1 MNLPEISVRRH
12 VLAYML
18 SGVLVLFGV
27 ISFDR
32 IGVDRNPEAYF
43 PMITVVTRLPG
54 ANPEI
59 IDSSITN
66 TIEKI
71 VNGVAG
77 IDHVESISAPDRSIV
92 RVKFEMDKD
101 IDVAF
106 NEVQVKINQILPQ
119 LPEEAD
125 PPVVAKVEIG
135 GTPVMWLTLSGDR
148 TLQQLNVYAENE
160 VKKRLETIAG
170 VGEVRIGGE
179 RERTIRVELELE
191 RMAAF
196 GVTVQDIQAAFR
208 REHVRLPGGFLVGGT
223 GEDLLKADLEFH
235 DLESLAGMIVAHRE
249 GAPIRL
255 GDVAR
260 IEDGVADFRVLARFN
275 GEPTVGIGVVKVTGA
290 NTVEIVNEVK
300 RRLETEIVPQL
311 PAGVEIGIAHDEGE
325 LIGQIVAALEE
336 HLVLGTLLTALVV
349 LGFLRN
355 LRATAIVSA
364 AIPVSLLGAVAAIYF
379 LGYTFNTMTV
389 LGLLLLF
396 GVVVVDAFVVLESI
410 FRHGVRT
417 GADRLSAT
425 IEGAREVTMAV
436 VAATLTLVSIFAP
449 VIFMEGIVARM
460 FEAFAVVVSVGVLA
474 SLLVSLTL
482 TPMLCSR
489 HLRLHSGEG
498 AIARRL
504 GGALDALER
513 HYRRMVAL
521 TLRARWSVV
530 LATVLAV
537 ASSLWL
543 FGQIGKGF
551 FPEMDEG
558 YFSVTVKVP
567 LGSSIEHAVDRLAR
581 VEDVLKR
588 QPGIEAY
595 FSTIGQGQAGQV
607 SEASIVVHLRHW
619 SEREASQQEIIERVD
634 AEFANLA
641 GVEAFP
647 TPASMLGGMR
657 GEPLHFVLVG
667 PELDEVAR
675 QAYALRERLLQEG
688 DLGKLDLDLQLALPQ
703 LELAVDRD
711 QLAGAGLAGGDVA
724 MALGVLA
731 GGWDVADYNDV
742 PGDGERYPIRLK
754 AAEGELARAEDLSR
768 IWLRTASGEMLRL
781 DSVANLRRV
790 VGPAVIARYDL
801 QYAANFYTAPA
812 IPEGVAGP
820 RVLEIA
826 RAMMPTGYEVQLAG
840 RAEEFQKTASY
851 MMLTFVTALMLVY
864 MVLASQFNSFVQ
876 PLIVMVAQPLAI
888 VGGVFALWATGHT
901 INVFSMI
908 GLVLLVG
915 LVAKNSILLI
925 DLTNQLREQGRS
937 IDAALTEACP
947 IRMRP
952 VLMTSMTIILAM
964 LPAAIGVGAGSD
976 TNGPLAVAVIGGMV
990 SSTLLTL
997 VVVPRHSCRQV
1008 PAGRR
1013 RVRRCRTLVGLK
1025 PDLQARP
1032 TGCRPGPRPTSAAG
1046 CARPVSS

>member
-32 IGVDRNPEAYF
+32 IGVDRNPEADF

-300 RRLETEIVPQL
+300 RRLESEIVPQL

-379 LGYTFNTMTV
+379 LGYTFNTMTL
-389 LGLLLLF
+389 LGLLLLI
-396 GVVVVDAFVVLESI
+396 GVVVDDAIVVLESI
-410 FRHGVRT
+410 FRHGERT

-731 GGWDVADYNDV
+731 GGWEVADYNDV

-997 VVVPRHSCRQV
+997 VVVPAVYSLVEHRLE
-1008 PAGRR
+1008 RR
-1013 RVRRCRTLVGLK
+1013 I
-1025 PDLQARP
+1025 RP
-1032 TGCRPGPRPTSAAG
+1032 
-1046 CARPVSS
+1046 

>member
-32 IGVDRNPEAYF
+32 IGVDRNPEADF

-300 RRLETEIVPQL
+300 RRLESEIVPQL

-379 LGYTFNTMTV
+379 LGYTFNTMTL
-389 LGLLLLF
+389 LGLLLLI
-396 GVVVVDAFVVLESI
+396 GVVVDDAIVVLESI
-410 FRHGVRT
+410 FRHGERT

-543 FGQIGKGF
+543 FGQVGKGF

-634 AEFANLA
+634 AELANLA

-711 QLAGAGLAGGDVA
+711 QLAAAGLAGGDVA

-731 GGWDVADYNDV
+731 GGWEVADYNDV

-781 DSVANLRRV
+781 DSVASLRRA

-997 VVVPRHSCRQV
+997 VVVPTVYSLVEHRLE
-1008 PAGRR
+1008 RR
-1013 RVRRCRTLVGLK
+1013 I
-1025 PDLQARP
+1025 RP
-1032 TGCRPGPRPTSAAG
+1032 
-1046 CARPVSS
+1046 

>member
-32 IGVDRNPEAYF
+32 IGVDRNPEADF

-191 RMAAF
+191 RMAGF

-300 RRLETEIVPQL
+300 RRLESEIVPQL

-379 LGYTFNTMTV
+379 LGYTFNTMTL
-389 LGLLLLF
+389 LGLLLLI
-396 GVVVVDAFVVLESI
+396 GVVVDDAIVVLESI
-410 FRHGVRT
+410 FRHGERT

-619 SEREASQQEIIERVD
+619 SDREASQQEIIERVD
-634 AEFANLA
+634 AELANLA

-711 QLAGAGLAGGDVA
+711 QLAAAGLAGGDVA

-731 GGWDVADYNDV
+731 GGWEVADYNDV

-781 DSVANLRRV
+781 DSVASLRRA

-997 VVVPRHSCRQV
+997 VVVPAVYSLVEHRLE
-1008 PAGRR
+1008 RR
-1013 RVRRCRTLVGLK
+1013 I
-1025 PDLQARP
+1025 RP
-1032 TGCRPGPRPTSAAG
+1032 
-1046 CARPVSS
+1046 

>member
-32 IGVDRNPEAYF
+32 IGVDRNPEADF

-300 RRLETEIVPQL
+300 RRLESEIVPQL

-379 LGYTFNTMTV
+379 LGYTFNTMTL
-389 LGLLLLF
+389 LGLLLLI
-396 GVVVVDAFVVLESI
+396 GVVVDDAIVVLESI
-410 FRHGVRT
+410 FRHGERT

-634 AEFANLA
+634 AELANLA

-711 QLAGAGLAGGDVA
+711 QLAAAGLAGGDVA

-731 GGWDVADYNDV
+731 GGWEVADYNDV

-781 DSVANLRRV
+781 DSVASLRRA

-997 VVVPRHSCRQV
+997 VVVPAVYSLVEHRLE
-1008 PAGRR
+1008 RR
-1013 RVRRCRTLVGLK
+1013 I
-1025 PDLQARP
+1025 RP
-1032 TGCRPGPRPTSAAG
+1032 
-1046 CARPVSS
+1046 

>member
-1 MNLPEISVRRH
+1 MQLLKMNLRPRDIVTKK
-12 VLAYML
+12 
-18 SGVLVLFGV
+18 
-27 ISFDR
+27 SF
-32 IGVDRNPEAYF
+32 
-43 PMITVVTRLPG
+43 
-54 ANPEI
+54 
-59 IDSSITN
+59 
-66 TIEKI
+66 
-71 VNGVAG
+71 
-77 IDHVESISAPDRSIV
+77 
-92 RVKFEMDKD
+92 
-101 IDVAF
+101 
-106 NEVQVKINQILPQ
+106 
-119 LPEEAD
+119 
-125 PPVVAKVEIG
+125 
-135 GTPVMWLTLSGDR
+135 
-148 TLQQLNVYAENE
+148 EN
-160 VKKRLETIAG
+160 A
-170 VGEVRIGGE
+170 
-179 RERTIRVELELE
+179 
-191 RMAAF
+191 
-196 GVTVQDIQAAFR
+196 
-208 REHVRLPGGFLVGGT
+208 
-223 GEDLLKADLEFH
+223 
-235 DLESLAGMIVAHRE
+235 
-249 GAPIRL
+249 
-255 GDVAR
+255 
-260 IEDGVADFRVLARFN
+260 
-275 GEPTVGIGVVKVTGA
+275 
-290 NTVEIVNEVK
+290 
-300 RRLETEIVPQL
+300 
-311 PAGVEIGIAHDEGE
+311 
-325 LIGQIVAALEE
+325 
-336 HLVLGTLLTALVV
+336 
-349 LGFLRN
+349 
-355 LRATAIVSA
+355 
-364 AIPVSLLGAVAAIYF
+364 
-379 LGYTFNTMTV
+379 
-389 LGLLLLF
+389 
-396 GVVVVDAFVVLESI
+396 
-410 FRHGVRT
+410 
-417 GADRLSAT
+417 
-425 IEGAREVTMAV
+425 MAV

-711 QLAGAGLAGGDVA
+711 QLAAAGLAGGDVA

-781 DSVANLRRV
+781 DSVASLRRA

-997 VVVPRHSCRQV
+997 VVVPAVYSLVEHRL
-1008 PAGRR
+1008 ARR
-1013 RVRRCRTLVGLK
+1013 I
-1025 PDLQARP
+1025 RP
-1032 TGCRPGPRPTSAAG
+1032 
-1046 CARPVSS
+1046 

>member
-32 IGVDRNPEAYF
+32 IGVDRNPEADF

-119 LPEEAD
+119 LPDEAD

-300 RRLETEIVPQL
+300 RRLESEIVPQL

-379 LGYTFNTMTV
+379 LGYTFNTMTL
-389 LGLLLLF
+389 LGLLLLI
-396 GVVVVDAFVVLESI
+396 GVVVDDAIVVLESI
-410 FRHGVRT
+410 FRHGERT

-619 SEREASQQEIIERVD
+619 SERDESQQEIIERVD

-711 QLAGAGLAGGDVA
+711 QLAAAGLAGGDVA

-731 GGWDVADYNDV
+731 GGWEVADYNDV

-781 DSVANLRRV
+781 DSVASLRRA

-851 MMLTFVTALMLVY
+851 MLLTFVTALMLVY

-997 VVVPRHSCRQV
+997 VVVPAVYSLVEHRLE
-1008 PAGRR
+1008 RR
-1013 RVRRCRTLVGLK
+1013 I
-1025 PDLQARP
+1025 RP
-1032 TGCRPGPRPTSAAG
+1032 
-1046 CARPVSS
+1046 

>member
-1 MNLPEISVRRH
+1 VNLPEISVRRH

-32 IGVDRNPEAYF
+32 IGVDRNPEADF

-379 LGYTFNTMTV
+379 LGYTFNTMTL
-389 LGLLLLF
+389 LGLLLLI
-396 GVVVVDAFVVLESI
+396 GVVVDDAIVVLESI
-410 FRHGVRT
+410 FRHGERT

-634 AEFANLA
+634 AELANLA

-781 DSVANLRRV
+781 DSVASLRRA

-997 VVVPRHSCRQV
+997 VVVPAVYSLVEHRLE
-1008 PAGRR
+1008 RR
-1013 RVRRCRTLVGLK
+1013 I
-1025 PDLQARP
+1025 RP
-1032 TGCRPGPRPTSAAG
+1032 
-1046 CARPVSS
+1046 

>member
-1 MNLPEISVRRH
+1 MNLPELSVRRH

-32 IGVDRNPEAYF
+32 IGVDRNPEADF

-179 RERTIRVELELE
+179 RERTIRVELALE

-235 DLESLAGMIVAHRE
+235 DLDALARMIVAHRE
-249 GAPIRL
+249 GAPVRL

-379 LGYTFNTMTV
+379 LGYTFNTMTL
-389 LGLLLLF
+389 LGLLLLI
-396 GVVVVDAFVVLESI
+396 GVVVDDAIVVLESI
-410 FRHGVRT
+410 FRHGERS

-504 GGALDALER
+504 GRALDALEG
-513 HYRRMVAL
+513 HYRRAVAL

-581 VEDVLKR
+581 VEEVLKR

-619 SEREASQQEIIERVD
+619 SERDESQQEIIERVD
-634 AEFANLA
+634 AEFADLA

-675 QAYALRERLLQEG
+675 QAYGLRERLLQEG

-711 QLAGAGLAGGDVA
+711 QLAAAGLSGGDVA

-781 DSVANLRRV
+781 DSVASLRRV

-826 RAMMPTGYEVQLAG
+826 RGMMPTGYEVQLAG

-851 MMLTFVTALMLVY
+851 MLLTFVTALMLVY

-888 VGGVFALWATGHT
+888 IGGVFALWATGHT

-925 DLTNQLREQGRS
+925 DLTNQLRARGRS
-937 IDAALTEACP
+937 IDEALTEACP
-947 IRMRP
+947 VRMRP

-997 VVVPRHSCRQV
+997 VVVPAVYSLVEHRMAVGRH
-1008 PAGRR
+1008 
-1013 RVRRCRTLVGLK
+1013 
-1025 PDLQARP
+1025 
-1032 TGCRPGPRPTSAAG
+1032 
-1046 CARPVSS
+1046 

>member
-1 MNLPEISVRRH
+1 VNLPELSVRRH

-32 IGVDRNPEAYF
+32 IGVDRNPEADF

-179 RERTIRVELELE
+179 RERTIRVELALE

-235 DLESLAGMIVAHRE
+235 DLDALARMIVAHRE
-249 GAPIRL
+249 GAPVRL

-379 LGYTFNTMTV
+379 LGYTFNTMTL
-389 LGLLLLF
+389 LGLLLLI
-396 GVVVVDAFVVLESI
+396 GVVVDDAIVVLESI
-410 FRHGVRT
+410 FRHGERS

-504 GGALDALER
+504 GRALDALEG
-513 HYRRMVAL
+513 HYRRAVAL

-581 VEDVLKR
+581 VEEVLKR

-619 SEREASQQEIIERVD
+619 SERDESQQEIIERVD
-634 AEFANLA
+634 AEFADLA

-675 QAYALRERLLQEG
+675 QAYGLRERLLQEG

-711 QLAGAGLAGGDVA
+711 QLAAAGLSGGDVA

-781 DSVANLRRV
+781 DSVAGLRRV

-826 RAMMPTGYEVQLAG
+826 RGMMPTGYEVQLAG

-851 MMLTFVTALMLVY
+851 MLLTFVTALMLVY

-888 VGGVFALWATGHT
+888 IGGVFALWATGHT

-925 DLTNQLREQGRS
+925 DLTNQLRARGRS
-937 IDAALTEACP
+937 IDEALTEACP
-947 IRMRP
+947 VRMRP

-997 VVVPRHSCRQV
+997 VVVPAVYSLVEHRMAVGRH
-1008 PAGRR
+1008 
-1013 RVRRCRTLVGLK
+1013 
-1025 PDLQARP
+1025 
-1032 TGCRPGPRPTSAAG
+1032 
-1046 CARPVSS
+1046 

>member
-1 MNLPEISVRRH
+1 VNLPEISVRRH

-32 IGVDRNPEAYF
+32 IGVDRNPEADF

-300 RRLETEIVPQL
+300 RRLESEIVPQL

-379 LGYTFNTMTV
+379 LGYTFNTMTL
-389 LGLLLLF
+389 LGLLLLI
-396 GVVVVDAFVVLESI
+396 GVVVDDAIVVLESI
-410 FRHGVRT
+410 FRHGERT

-634 AEFANLA
+634 AELANLA

-711 QLAGAGLAGGDVA
+711 QLAAAGLAGGDVA

-731 GGWDVADYNDV
+731 GGWEVADYNDV

-781 DSVANLRRV
+781 DSVASLRRA

-997 VVVPRHSCRQV
+997 VVVPAVYSLVEHRLE
-1008 PAGRR
+1008 RR
-1013 RVRRCRTLVGLK
+1013 I
-1025 PDLQARP
+1025 RP
-1032 TGCRPGPRPTSAAG
+1032 
-1046 CARPVSS
+1046 

>member
-32 IGVDRNPEAYF
+32 IGVDRNPEADF

-66 TIEKI
+66 TIEKV

-379 LGYTFNTMTV
+379 LGYTFNTMTL
-389 LGLLLLF
+389 LGLLLLI
-396 GVVVVDAFVVLESI
+396 GVVVDDAIVVLESI
-410 FRHGVRT
+410 FRHGERT

-754 AAEGELARAEDLSR
+754 AAEGGLARAEDLSR

-781 DSVANLRRV
+781 DSVASLRRA

-851 MMLTFVTALMLVY
+851 MLLTFVTALMLVY

-997 VVVPRHSCRQV
+997 VVVPAVYSLVEHRLE
-1008 PAGRR
+1008 RR
-1013 RVRRCRTLVGLK
+1013 I
-1025 PDLQARP
+1025 RP
-1032 TGCRPGPRPTSAAG
+1032 
-1046 CARPVSS
+1046 

>member
-32 IGVDRNPEAYF
+32 IGVDRNPEADF

-379 LGYTFNTMTV
+379 LGYTFNTMTL
-389 LGLLLLF
+389 LGLLLLI
-396 GVVVVDAFVVLESI
+396 GVVVDDAIVVLESI
-410 FRHGVRT
+410 FRHGERT

-781 DSVANLRRV
+781 DSVASLRRA

-997 VVVPRHSCRQV
+997 VVVPAVYSLVEHRLE
-1008 PAGRR
+1008 RR
-1013 RVRRCRTLVGLK
+1013 IR
-1025 PDLQARP
+1025 
-1032 TGCRPGPRPTSAAG
+1032 S
-1046 CARPVSS
+1046 

>member
-1 MNLPEISVRRH
+1 VNLPELSVRRH

-32 IGVDRNPEAYF
+32 IGVDRNPEADF

-179 RERTIRVELELE
+179 RGRTIRVELALE

-235 DLESLAGMIVAHRE
+235 DLDALARMIVAHRE
-249 GAPIRL
+249 GAPVRL

-379 LGYTFNTMTV
+379 LGYTFNTMTL
-389 LGLLLLF
+389 LGLLLLI
-396 GVVVVDAFVVLESI
+396 GVVVDDAIVVLESI
-410 FRHGVRT
+410 FRHGERS

-504 GGALDALER
+504 GRALDALEG
-513 HYRRMVAL
+513 HYRRAVAL

-581 VEDVLKR
+581 VEEVLKR

-619 SEREASQQEIIERVD
+619 SERDESQQEIIERVD
-634 AEFANLA
+634 AEFADLA

-675 QAYALRERLLQEG
+675 QAYGLRERLLQEG

-711 QLAGAGLAGGDVA
+711 QLAAAGLSGGDVA

-781 DSVANLRRV
+781 DSVAGLRRV

-826 RAMMPTGYEVQLAG
+826 RGMMPTGYEVQLAG

-851 MMLTFVTALMLVY
+851 MLLTFVTALMLVY

-888 VGGVFALWATGHT
+888 IGGVFALWATGHT

-925 DLTNQLREQGRS
+925 DLTNQLRARGRS
-937 IDAALTEACP
+937 IDEALTEACP
-947 IRMRP
+947 VRMRP

-997 VVVPRHSCRQV
+997 VVVPAVYSLVEHRMAVGRH
-1008 PAGRR
+1008 
-1013 RVRRCRTLVGLK
+1013 
-1025 PDLQARP
+1025 
-1032 TGCRPGPRPTSAAG
+1032 
-1046 CARPVSS
+1046 

>member
-1 MNLPEISVRRH
+1 VNLPEISVRRH

-32 IGVDRNPEAYF
+32 IGVDRNPEADF

-300 RRLETEIVPQL
+300 RRLESEIVPQL

-379 LGYTFNTMTV
+379 LGYTFNTMTL
-389 LGLLLLF
+389 LGLLLLI
-396 GVVVVDAFVVLESI
+396 GVVVDDAIVVLESI
-410 FRHGVRT
+410 FRHGERT

-634 AEFANLA
+634 AELANLA

-711 QLAGAGLAGGDVA
+711 QLAAAGLAGGDVA

-731 GGWDVADYNDV
+731 GGWEVADYNDV

-781 DSVANLRRV
+781 DSVASLRRA

-997 VVVPRHSCRQV
+997 VVVPTVYSLVEHRLE
-1008 PAGRR
+1008 RR
-1013 RVRRCRTLVGLK
+1013 I
-1025 PDLQARP
+1025 RP
-1032 TGCRPGPRPTSAAG
+1032 
-1046 CARPVSS
+1046 

>member
-32 IGVDRNPEAYF
+32 IGVDRNPEADF

-379 LGYTFNTMTV
+379 LGYTFNTMTL
-389 LGLLLLF
+389 LGLLLLI
-396 GVVVVDAFVVLESI
+396 GVVVDDAIVVLESI
-410 FRHGVRT
+410 FRHGERT

-634 AEFANLA
+634 AELANLA

-711 QLAGAGLAGGDVA
+711 QLAAAGLAGGDVA

-731 GGWDVADYNDV
+731 GGWEVADYNDV

-781 DSVANLRRV
+781 DSVASLRRA

-997 VVVPRHSCRQV
+997 VVVPAVYSLVEHRLE
-1008 PAGRR
+1008 RR
-1013 RVRRCRTLVGLK
+1013 I
-1025 PDLQARP
+1025 RP
-1032 TGCRPGPRPTSAAG
+1032 
-1046 CARPVSS
+1046 

>member
-1 MNLPEISVRRH
+1 VNLPEISVRRH

-32 IGVDRNPEAYF
+32 IGVDRNPEADF

-191 RMAAF
+191 RMAGF

-300 RRLETEIVPQL
+300 RRLESEIVPQL

-379 LGYTFNTMTV
+379 LGYTFNTMTL
-389 LGLLLLF
+389 LGLLLLI
-396 GVVVVDAFVVLESI
+396 GVVVDDAIVVLESI
-410 FRHGVRT
+410 FRHGERT

-634 AEFANLA
+634 AELANLA

-711 QLAGAGLAGGDVA
+711 QLAAAGLAGGDVA

-731 GGWDVADYNDV
+731 GGWEVADYNDV

-781 DSVANLRRV
+781 DSVASLRRA

-997 VVVPRHSCRQV
+997 VVVPTVYSLVEHRLE
-1008 PAGRR
+1008 RR
-1013 RVRRCRTLVGLK
+1013 I
-1025 PDLQARP
+1025 RP
-1032 TGCRPGPRPTSAAG
+1032 
-1046 CARPVSS
+1046 

>member
-1 MNLPEISVRRH
+1 MKGVRAPAWRAAAALACCLGALGGAGAQDAPPERKALRVFRSDRH
-12 VLAYML
+12 
-18 SGVLVLFGV
+18 G
-27 ISFDR
+27 R
-32 IGVDRNPEAYF
+32 PR
-43 PMITVVTRLPG
+43 
-54 ANPEI
+54 
-59 IDSSITN
+59 
-66 TIEKI
+66 
-71 VNGVAG
+71 
-77 IDHVESISAPDRSIV
+77 
-92 RVKFEMDKD
+92 
-101 IDVAF
+101 
-106 NEVQVKINQILPQ
+106 
-119 LPEEAD
+119 
-125 PPVVAKVEIG
+125 VVADHLAPLSTPKPDTLDLR
-135 GTPVMWLTLSGDR
+135 GTWR
-148 TLQQLNVYAENE
+148 
-160 VKKRLETIAG
+160 
-170 VGEVRIGGE
+170 
-179 RERTIRVELELE
+179 
-191 RMAAF
+191 
-196 GVTVQDIQAAFR
+196 
-208 REHVRLPGGFLVGGT
+208 
-223 GEDLLKADLEFH
+223 
-235 DLESLAGMIVAHRE
+235 
-249 GAPIRL
+249 
-255 GDVAR
+255 
-260 IEDGVADFRVLARFN
+260 
-275 GEPTVGIGVVKVTGA
+275 
-290 NTVEIVNEVK
+290 
-300 RRLETEIVPQL
+300 
-311 PAGVEIGIAHDEGE
+311 
-325 LIGQIVAALEE
+325 
-336 HLVLGTLLTALVV
+336 
-349 LGFLRN
+349 
-355 LRATAIVSA
+355 
-364 AIPVSLLGAVAAIYF
+364 
-379 LGYTFNTMTV
+379 
-389 LGLLLLF
+389 
-396 GVVVVDAFVVLESI
+396 
-410 FRHGVRT
+410 
-417 GADRLSAT
+417 
-425 IEGAREVTMAV
+425 
-436 VAATLTLVSIFAP
+436 
-449 VIFMEGIVARM
+449 
-460 FEAFAVVVSVGVLA
+460 
-474 SLLVSLTL
+474 
-482 TPMLCSR
+482 
-489 HLRLHSGEG
+489 
-498 AIARRL
+498 
-504 GGALDALER
+504 ALDALEG
-513 HYRRMVAL
+513 HYRRAVAL

-781 DSVANLRRV
+781 DSVASLRRA

-997 VVVPRHSCRQV
+997 VVVPAVYSLVEHRLE
-1008 PAGRR
+1008 RR
-1013 RVRRCRTLVGLK
+1013 I
-1025 PDLQARP
+1025 RP
-1032 TGCRPGPRPTSAAG
+1032 
-1046 CARPVSS
+1046 

>member
-32 IGVDRNPEAYF
+32 IGVDRNPEADF

-379 LGYTFNTMTV
+379 LGYTFNTMTL
-389 LGLLLLF
+389 LGLLLLI
-396 GVVVVDAFVVLESI
+396 GVVVDDAIVVLESI
-410 FRHGVRT
+410 FRHGERT

-711 QLAGAGLAGGDVA
+711 QLAAAGLAGGDVA

-781 DSVANLRRV
+781 DSVASLRRA

-997 VVVPRHSCRQV
+997 VVVPAVYSLVEHRLE
-1008 PAGRR
+1008 RR
-1013 RVRRCRTLVGLK
+1013 I
-1025 PDLQARP
+1025 RP
-1032 TGCRPGPRPTSAAG
+1032 
-1046 CARPVSS
+1046 

>member
-1 MNLPEISVRRH
+1 VNLPEISVRRH

-32 IGVDRNPEAYF
+32 IGVDRNPEADF

-66 TIEKI
+66 TIEKV

-300 RRLETEIVPQL
+300 RRLESEIVPQL

-379 LGYTFNTMTV
+379 LGYTFNTMTL
-389 LGLLLLF
+389 LGLLLLI
-396 GVVVVDAFVVLESI
+396 GVVVDDAIVVLESI
-410 FRHGVRT
+410 FRHGERT

-634 AEFANLA
+634 AELANLA

-711 QLAGAGLAGGDVA
+711 QLAAAGLAGGDVA

-731 GGWDVADYNDV
+731 GGWEVADYNDV

-781 DSVANLRRV
+781 DSVASLRRA

-997 VVVPRHSCRQV
+997 VVVPAVYSLVEHRLE
-1008 PAGRR
+1008 RR
-1013 RVRRCRTLVGLK
+1013 I
-1025 PDLQARP
+1025 RP
-1032 TGCRPGPRPTSAAG
+1032 
-1046 CARPVSS
+1046 

>member
-32 IGVDRNPEAYF
+32 IGVDRNPEADF

-300 RRLETEIVPQL
+300 RRLESEIVPQL

-379 LGYTFNTMTV
+379 LGYTFNTMTL
-389 LGLLLLF
+389 LGLLLLI
-396 GVVVVDAFVVLESI
+396 GVVVDDAIVVLESI
-410 FRHGVRT
+410 FRHGERT

-581 VEDVLKR
+581 VEEVLKR

-711 QLAGAGLAGGDVA
+711 QLAAAGLAGGDVA

-731 GGWDVADYNDV
+731 GGWEVADYNDV

-781 DSVANLRRV
+781 DSVASLRRA

-997 VVVPRHSCRQV
+997 VVVPAVYSLVEHRLE
-1008 PAGRR
+1008 RR
-1013 RVRRCRTLVGLK
+1013 I
-1025 PDLQARP
+1025 RP
-1032 TGCRPGPRPTSAAG
+1032 
-1046 CARPVSS
+1046 

>member
-32 IGVDRNPEAYF
+32 IGVDRNPDADF

-300 RRLETEIVPQL
+300 RRLESEIVPQL

-379 LGYTFNTMTV
+379 LGYTFNTMTL
-389 LGLLLLF
+389 LGLLLLI
-396 GVVVVDAFVVLESI
+396 GVVVDDAIVVLESI
-410 FRHGVRT
+410 FRHGERT

-711 QLAGAGLAGGDVA
+711 QLAAAGLAGGDVA

-731 GGWDVADYNDV
+731 GGWEVADYNDV

-781 DSVANLRRV
+781 DSVASLRRA

-997 VVVPRHSCRQV
+997 VVVPAVYSLVEHRLE
-1008 PAGRR
+1008 RR
-1013 RVRRCRTLVGLK
+1013 I
-1025 PDLQARP
+1025 RP
-1032 TGCRPGPRPTSAAG
+1032 
-1046 CARPVSS
+1046 

>member
-32 IGVDRNPEAYF
+32 IGVDRNPEADF

-300 RRLETEIVPQL
+300 RRLESEIVPQL

-379 LGYTFNTMTV
+379 LGYTFNTMTL
-389 LGLLLLF
+389 LGLLLLI
-396 GVVVVDAFVVLESI
+396 GVVVDDAIVVLESI
-410 FRHGVRT
+410 FRHGERT

-781 DSVANLRRV
+781 DSVASLRRA

-851 MMLTFVTALMLVY
+851 MLLTFVTALMLVY

-997 VVVPRHSCRQV
+997 VVVPAVYSLVEHRLE
-1008 PAGRR
+1008 RR
-1013 RVRRCRTLVGLK
+1013 IR
-1025 PDLQARP
+1025 
-1032 TGCRPGPRPTSAAG
+1032 S
-1046 CARPVSS
+1046 

>member
-32 IGVDRNPEAYF
+32 IGVDRNPEADF

-300 RRLETEIVPQL
+300 RRLESEIVPQL

-379 LGYTFNTMTV
+379 LGYTFNTMTL
-389 LGLLLLF
+389 LGLLLLI
-396 GVVVVDAFVVLESI
+396 GVVVDDAIVVLESI
-410 FRHGVRT
+410 FRHGERT

-781 DSVANLRRV
+781 DSVASLRRA

-997 VVVPRHSCRQV
+997 VVVPTVYSLVEHRLE
-1008 PAGRR
+1008 RR
-1013 RVRRCRTLVGLK
+1013 I
-1025 PDLQARP
+1025 RP
-1032 TGCRPGPRPTSAAG
+1032 
-1046 CARPVSS
+1046 

>member
-32 IGVDRNPEAYF
+32 IGVDRNPEADF

-300 RRLETEIVPQL
+300 RRLESEIVPQL

-379 LGYTFNTMTV
+379 LGYTFNTMTL
-389 LGLLLLF
+389 LGLLLLI
-396 GVVVVDAFVVLESI
+396 GVVVDDAIVVLESI
-410 FRHGVRT
+410 FRHGERT

-997 VVVPRHSCRQV
+997 VVVPAVYSLVEHRLE
-1008 PAGRR
+1008 RR
-1013 RVRRCRTLVGLK
+1013 I
-1025 PDLQARP
+1025 RP
-1032 TGCRPGPRPTSAAG
+1032 
-1046 CARPVSS
+1046 

>member
-32 IGVDRNPEAYF
+32 IGVDRNPEADF

-379 LGYTFNTMTV
+379 LGYTFNTMTL
-389 LGLLLLF
+389 LGLLLLI
-396 GVVVVDAFVVLESI
+396 GVVVDDAIVVLESI
-410 FRHGVRT
+410 FRHGERT

-634 AEFANLA
+634 AELANLA

-711 QLAGAGLAGGDVA
+711 QLAAAGLAGGDVA

-781 DSVANLRRV
+781 DSVASLRRA

-997 VVVPRHSCRQV
+997 VVVPAVYSLVEHRLE
-1008 PAGRR
+1008 RR
-1013 RVRRCRTLVGLK
+1013 IR
-1025 PDLQARP
+1025 
-1032 TGCRPGPRPTSAAG
+1032 S
-1046 CARPVSS
+1046 

>member
-32 IGVDRNPEAYF
+32 IGVDRNPEADF

-300 RRLETEIVPQL
+300 RRLESEIVPQL

-379 LGYTFNTMTV
+379 LGYTFNTMTL
-389 LGLLLLF
+389 LGLLLLI
-396 GVVVVDAFVVLESI
+396 GVVVDDAIVVLESI
-410 FRHGVRT
+410 FRHGERT

-781 DSVANLRRV
+781 DSVASLRRA

-997 VVVPRHSCRQV
+997 VVVPAVYSLVEHRLE
-1008 PAGRR
+1008 RR
-1013 RVRRCRTLVGLK
+1013 IR
-1025 PDLQARP
+1025 
-1032 TGCRPGPRPTSAAG
+1032 S
-1046 CARPVSS
+1046 

>member
-1 MNLPEISVRRH
+1 VNLPEISVRRH

-32 IGVDRNPEAYF
+32 IGVDRNPDADF

-300 RRLETEIVPQL
+300 RRLESEIVPQL

-379 LGYTFNTMTV
+379 LGYTFNTMTL
-389 LGLLLLF
+389 LGLLLLI
-396 GVVVVDAFVVLESI
+396 GVVVDDAIVVLESI
-410 FRHGVRT
+410 FRHGERT

-634 AEFANLA
+634 AELANLA

-711 QLAGAGLAGGDVA
+711 QLAAAGLAGGDVA

-731 GGWDVADYNDV
+731 GGWEVADYNDV

-781 DSVANLRRV
+781 DSVASLRRA

-997 VVVPRHSCRQV
+997 VVVPAVYSLVEHRLE
-1008 PAGRR
+1008 RR
-1013 RVRRCRTLVGLK
+1013 I
-1025 PDLQARP
+1025 RP
-1032 TGCRPGPRPTSAAG
+1032 
-1046 CARPVSS
+1046 

>member
-32 IGVDRNPEAYF
+32 IGVDRNPEADF

-300 RRLETEIVPQL
+300 RRLESEIVPQL

-379 LGYTFNTMTV
+379 LGYTFNTMTL
-389 LGLLLLF
+389 LGLLLLI
-396 GVVVVDAFVVLESI
+396 GVVVDDAIVVLESI
-410 FRHGVRT
+410 FRHGERT

-711 QLAGAGLAGGDVA
+711 QLAAAGLAGGDVA

-781 DSVANLRRV
+781 DSVASLRRV

-851 MMLTFVTALMLVY
+851 MLLTFVTALMLVY

-997 VVVPRHSCRQV
+997 VVVPAVYSLVEHRLE
-1008 PAGRR
+1008 RR
-1013 RVRRCRTLVGLK
+1013 I
-1025 PDLQARP
+1025 RP
-1032 TGCRPGPRPTSAAG
+1032 
-1046 CARPVSS
+1046 

>member
-32 IGVDRNPEAYF
+32 IGVDRNPEADF

-179 RERTIRVELELE
+179 RERTIRVELALE

-300 RRLETEIVPQL
+300 RRLESEIVPQL

-379 LGYTFNTMTV
+379 LGYTFNTMTL
-389 LGLLLLF
+389 LGLLLLI
-396 GVVVVDAFVVLESI
+396 GVVVDDAIVVLESI
-410 FRHGVRT
+410 FRHGERT

-781 DSVANLRRV
+781 DSVASLRRA

-901 INVFSMI
+901 ITVFSMI

-997 VVVPRHSCRQV
+997 VVVPAVYSLVEHRLE
-1008 PAGRR
+1008 RR
-1013 RVRRCRTLVGLK
+1013 IR
-1025 PDLQARP
+1025 
-1032 TGCRPGPRPTSAAG
+1032 S
-1046 CARPVSS
+1046 

>member
-32 IGVDRNPEAYF
+32 IGVDRNPDADF

-191 RMAAF
+191 RMAGF

-300 RRLETEIVPQL
+300 RRLESEIVPQL

-379 LGYTFNTMTV
+379 LGYTFNTMTL
-389 LGLLLLF
+389 LGLLLLI
-396 GVVVVDAFVVLESI
+396 GVVVDDAIVVLESI
-410 FRHGVRT
+410 FRHGERT

-711 QLAGAGLAGGDVA
+711 QLAAAGLAGGDVA

-731 GGWDVADYNDV
+731 GGWEVADYNDV

-781 DSVANLRRV
+781 DSVASLRRV

-997 VVVPRHSCRQV
+997 VVVPAVYSLVEHRLE
-1008 PAGRR
+1008 RR
-1013 RVRRCRTLVGLK
+1013 IR
-1025 PDLQARP
+1025 
-1032 TGCRPGPRPTSAAG
+1032 S
-1046 CARPVSS
+1046 

>member
-32 IGVDRNPEAYF
+32 IGVDRNPEADF

-106 NEVQVKINQILPQ
+106 NEVQVKINHILPQ
-119 LPEEAD
+119 LPDEAD

-300 RRLETEIVPQL
+300 RRLESEIVPQL

-379 LGYTFNTMTV
+379 LGYTFNTMTL
-389 LGLLLLF
+389 LGLLLLI
-396 GVVVVDAFVVLESI
+396 GVVVDDAIVVLESI
-410 FRHGVRT
+410 FRHGERT

-460 FEAFAVVVSVGVLA
+460 FEAFAVVVSVGVLT

-607 SEASIVVHLRHW
+607 SEASLVVHLRHW

-634 AEFANLA
+634 AELANLA

-711 QLAGAGLAGGDVA
+711 QLAAAGLAGGDVA

-731 GGWDVADYNDV
+731 GGWEVADYNDV

-997 VVVPRHSCRQV
+997 VVVPAVYSLVEHRLE
-1008 PAGRR
+1008 RR
-1013 RVRRCRTLVGLK
+1013 I
-1025 PDLQARP
+1025 RP
-1032 TGCRPGPRPTSAAG
+1032 
-1046 CARPVSS
+1046 

>member
-32 IGVDRNPEAYF
+32 IGVDRNPEADF

-379 LGYTFNTMTV
+379 LGYTFNTMTL
-389 LGLLLLF
+389 LGLLLLI
-396 GVVVVDAFVVLESI
+396 GVVVDDAIVVLESI
-410 FRHGVRT
+410 FRHGERT

-781 DSVANLRRV
+781 DSVASLRRA

-840 RAEEFQKTASY
+840 RAEEFQKEQSRLGTSHASR
-851 MMLTFVTALMLVY
+851 F
-864 MVLASQFNSFVQ
+864 
-876 PLIVMVAQPLAI
+876 
-888 VGGVFALWATGHT
+888 
-901 INVFSMI
+901 
-908 GLVLLVG
+908 
-915 LVAKNSILLI
+915 
-925 DLTNQLREQGRS
+925 
-937 IDAALTEACP
+937 
-947 IRMRP
+947 
-952 VLMTSMTIILAM
+952 
-964 LPAAIGVGAGSD
+964 PAA
-976 TNGPLAVAVIGGMV
+976 
-990 SSTLLTL
+990 
-997 VVVPRHSCRQV
+997 
-1008 PAGRR
+1008 PA
-1013 RVRRCRTLVGLK
+1013 
-1025 PDLQARP
+1025 
-1032 TGCRPGPRPTSAAG
+1032 
-1046 CARPVSS
+1046 PVQMY

>member
-32 IGVDRNPEAYF
+32 IGVDRNPEADF

-379 LGYTFNTMTV
+379 LGYTFNTMTL
-389 LGLLLLF
+389 LGLLLLI
-396 GVVVVDAFVVLESI
+396 GVVVDDAIVVLESI
-410 FRHGVRT
+410 FRHGERT

-781 DSVANLRRV
+781 DSVASLRRV

-997 VVVPRHSCRQV
+997 VVVPAVYSLVEHRLE
-1008 PAGRR
+1008 RR
-1013 RVRRCRTLVGLK
+1013 I
-1025 PDLQARP
+1025 RP
-1032 TGCRPGPRPTSAAG
+1032 
-1046 CARPVSS
+1046 

>member
-32 IGVDRNPEAYF
+32 IGVDRNPEADF

-379 LGYTFNTMTV
+379 LGYTFNTMTL
-389 LGLLLLF
+389 LGLLLLI
-396 GVVVVDAFVVLESI
+396 GVVVDDAIVVLESI
-410 FRHGVRT
+410 FRHGERT

-711 QLAGAGLAGGDVA
+711 QLAAAGLAGGDVA

-781 DSVANLRRV
+781 DSVASLRRA

-997 VVVPRHSCRQV
+997 VVVPTVYSLVEHRLE
-1008 PAGRR
+1008 RR
-1013 RVRRCRTLVGLK
+1013 I
-1025 PDLQARP
+1025 RP
-1032 TGCRPGPRPTSAAG
+1032 
-1046 CARPVSS
+1046 

>member
-32 IGVDRNPEAYF
+32 IGVDRNPEADF

-300 RRLETEIVPQL
+300 RRLESEIVPQL

-379 LGYTFNTMTV
+379 LGYTFNTMTL
-389 LGLLLLF
+389 LGLLLLI
-396 GVVVVDAFVVLESI
+396 GVVVDDAIVVLESI
-410 FRHGVRT
+410 FRHGERT

-781 DSVANLRRV
+781 DSVASLRRV

-851 MMLTFVTALMLVY
+851 MLLTFVTALMLVY

-997 VVVPRHSCRQV
+997 VVVPAVYSLVEHRLE
-1008 PAGRR
+1008 RR
-1013 RVRRCRTLVGLK
+1013 IR
-1025 PDLQARP
+1025 
-1032 TGCRPGPRPTSAAG
+1032 S
-1046 CARPVSS
+1046 